1 MAQQWSFVKDPLII
15 AMWVVL
21 AVSLTVISISIY
33 QEQNASSDVNN
44 NASKN
49 ELVFPIT
56 DHHAPIVQQPDPET
70 GTWLPVSPQQES
82 ASTLKILT
90 HRFGVEVT
98 ILTSLSIN
106 R

>member
-1 MAQQWSFVKDPLII
+1 MYGMAQQWSFVKDPLII

-33 QEQNASSDVNN
+33 QEQNTSSDVNN

-56 DHHAPIVQQPDPET
+56 DHHAPIMQQPDPET

-82 ASTLKILT
+82 AGT
-90 HRFGVEVT
+90 
-98 ILTSLSIN
+98 
-106 R
+106 